1 MNQMDAIAKMNTS
14 AQIHDTKAGIM
25 NLDKEEVLLAKE
37 AAIAHVIH
45 NTKYYNSLTTEELSE
60 FTLQG
65 LVATK
70 DGWLG
75 CQHHCSSCVAVYFAK
90 LCFDAM

>member
-1 MNQMDAIAKMNTS
+1 MAKMNTS

-25 NLDKEEVLLAKE
+25 NLAKEEVLLAEK
-37 AAIAHVIH
+37 AAIAPVIH

-65 LVATK
+65 LVATR

-75 CQHHCSSCVAVYFAK
+75 GQHHCSSCMAVYFAK
-90 LCFDAM
+90 ILAQEVPVHT